1 MTGLAVGAM
10 ELVGP
15 WLSGLVGSVHCAGM
29 CGGFAT
35 ACSRRS
41 GGLPAW
47 HLGRIASYAALGVVA
62 GLAGTVMPGP
72 SWLPGV
78 LATGLL
84 LWFTLALAGW
94 LPEPSL
100 ALPGLGQRGAGVL
113 SRGSLGA
120 HLGFGLINGLLPC
133 GLVYSALAMSLA
145 LASPWRGAFAMTA
158 FGLGTVPLLSL
169 SAVGL
174 RRLVMRSLWRR
185 RAFALLVFGTGCW
198 TIWARVALANPD
210 GVRDFLRHCTT
221 LFT

>member
-1 MTGLAVGAM
+1 MTVLLVGGL

-29 CGGFAT
+29 CGGLAT
-35 ACSRRS
+35 ACSRRT

-47 HLGRIASYAALGVVA
+47 HLGRVATYAALGAVA
-62 GLAGTVMPGP
+62 GLAGTAMPGP
-72 SWLPGV
+72 AWLPGV
-78 LATGLL
+78 LATTLL
-84 LWFTLALAGW
+84 LWFSLALAGW

-100 ALPGLGQRGAGVL
+100 ALSGLGQRGASAL
-113 SRGSLGA
+113 ARGSIGA
-120 HLGFGLINGLLPC
+120 HLGFGVVNGLLPC

-145 LASPWRGAFAMTA
+145 LTSPWRGALAMAA
-158 FGLGTVPLLSL
+158 FGLGTVPVLSL
-169 SAVGL
+169 GAIGL

-185 RAFALLVFGTGCW
+185 RAFALLILVTGCW

>member
-1 MTGLAVGAM
+1 MTVLLGEGM
-10 ELVGP
+10 EFVGP

-35 ACSRRS
+35 ACSRRT

-47 HLGRIASYAALGVVA
+47 HLGRVASYAGLGVFA
-62 GLAGTVMPGP
+62 GAVGTALPGP
-72 SWLPGV
+72 AWLPGL
-78 LATGLL
+78 LATVLL

-94 LPEPSL
+94 FPEPSL
-100 ALPGLGQRGAGVL
+100 ALPGLGQRGTGAL

-133 GLVYSALAMSLA
+133 GLIYSALAMSLS
-145 LASPWRGAFAMTA
+145 LGSPWRGALAIAA
-158 FGLGTVPLLSL
+158 FGLGTVPVLSI
-169 SAVGL
+169 SAFGL
-174 RRLVMRSLWRR
+174 RQLVMRSLWRR
-185 RAFALLVFGTGCW
+185 RALALLVLVTGCW